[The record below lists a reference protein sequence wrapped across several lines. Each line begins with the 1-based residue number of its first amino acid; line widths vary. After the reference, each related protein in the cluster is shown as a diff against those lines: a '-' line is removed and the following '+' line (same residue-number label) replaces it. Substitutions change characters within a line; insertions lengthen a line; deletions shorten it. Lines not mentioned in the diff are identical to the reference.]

1 MLMQCWLAL
10 QEKSRGLMR
19 KFCLFFI
26 VALIS
31 ANAYAEDIKLFE
43 YPENLERDPFDALV
57 DSNGVL
63 NVRLVRQEGD
73 LEISG
78 LVYSE
83 NSAERIVIVNHEVLR
98 EGDIFG
104 AYLVKQILSNKV
116 ILEKKGKIIELNM
129 EGDDED

>member
-1 MLMQCWLAL
+1 
-10 QEKSRGLMR
+10 MR
-19 KFCLFFI
+19 KLF
-26 VALIS
+26 LIILIGLFS
-31 ANAYAEDIKLFE
+31 ATVYGEELNLFD
-43 YPENLERDPFDALV
+43 YPEQLDRDPFDALV

-63 NVRLVRQEGD
+63 NVKLVRQEGD